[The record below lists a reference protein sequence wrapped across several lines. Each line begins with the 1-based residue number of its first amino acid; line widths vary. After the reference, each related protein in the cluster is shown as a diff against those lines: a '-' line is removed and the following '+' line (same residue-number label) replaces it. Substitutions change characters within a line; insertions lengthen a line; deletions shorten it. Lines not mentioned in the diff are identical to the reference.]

1 MWKQGLAVLAAVAV
15 ASTGCGDDDE
25 GQPAGRSGPER
36 ATVKVATIPT
46 AAAAPLFVGIEEGF
60 FEEEGLKVET
70 QMAAG
75 GAAII
80 PAIQSGDMDIGFGN
94 TVSLFVAREQ
104 NLTFKMIAA
113 GQVAPEE
120 EDQDETALMVP
131 ADSEAREPRD
141 LEGATIGVN
150 TLKNVAELSIS
161 AALDAAGVDPKTI
174 KYTEV
179 PFPEALP
186 TIESGD
192 VQAAFF
198 GEPFTTL
205 GDKAKAR
212 TILRPFSAGVPGG
225 QIGAYFVSERWL
237 EDNGDVAERFAR
249 AMKRANEHVIENPD
263 AIRAA
268 VPGFTEV
275 PEDVAKEMRLPVF
288 VPEIDPQALQR
299 LADVSARYGLLE
311 EPVDTGELLAQPG
324 S

>member
-1 MWKQGLAVLAAVAV
+1 MSRKGVAVLAAIGLAV
-15 ASTGCGDDDE
+15 AGCGDDGDE
-25 GQPAGRSGPER
+25 PGGGGGSGP
-36 ATVKVATIPT
+36 ATVEIATIPT
-46 AAAAPLFVGIEEGF
+46 AAAAPLFVGIEQGF
-60 FEEEGLKVET
+60 FRDEGLDVKT
-70 QMAAG
+70 QFAAG

-94 TVSLFVAREQ
+94 TVSLFVAQEQ

-113 GQVAPEE
+113 GQIAPTE
-120 EDQDETALMVP
+120 EDEDETALMVP
-131 ADSEAREPRD
+131 AGSDAREPAD

-198 GEPFTTL
+198 GEPFTTQ
-205 GDKAKAR
+205 GEKAKAR

-225 QIGAYFVSERWL
+225 QIGAYFVSEQWL
-237 EDNGDVAERFAR
+237 EENGDVAERFAR
-249 AMKRANEHVIENPD
+249 AMKRANEHVIDNPD

-275 PEDVAKEMRLPVF
+275 PEDVAQEMRLPVF
-288 VPEIDPQALQR
+288 VPEIDPEALQR
-299 LADVSARYGLLE
+299 LSDVAAKYGLLK
-311 EPVDTGELLAQPG
+311 EPVDTSELLAQPG